1 MSFKWG
7 KQGAVHA
14 HLLHFYIVG
23 LPCSSFTQVKTLL
36 STHEQYMQLAGWV
49 FGPLPYKHCMTESWC
64 FDPVTG
70 KLREMLDADYP
81 PNCRRASLPPAYE
94 NCYPI
99 DENGMHRELRVQ
111 ASTPLLPFLS
121 PSFHIP
127 PSFHSPP
134 SPHQTQPYFFAKK
147 WCGQMLR
154 AMQELKKAVPAC
166 PAFGL
171 YLSNP
176 QFRHYENEAGGGVA
190 FNARVRISSL
200 YLSRPI
206 SQCIVLY
213 ICVYVSFTLFIPPL
227 FVLGYLYFC
236 IVLK

>member
-1 MSFKWG
+1 MSKACRWCGDTAYAGMSFKWG

-111 ASTPLLPFLS
+111 ASTPSFPSCLLPSTYLLLSTPLLPRTRRSRTFLPRS
-121 PSFHIP
+121 
-127 PSFHSPP
+127 
-134 SPHQTQPYFFAKK
+134 
-147 WCGQMLR
+147 
-154 AMQELKKAVPAC
+154 
-166 PAFGL
+166 
-171 YLSNP
+171 
-176 QFRHYENEAGGGVA
+176 GVA
-190 FNARVRISSL
+190 RCFA
-200 YLSRPI
+200 
-206 SQCIVLY
+206 QCK
-213 ICVYVSFTLFIPPL
+213 S
-227 FVLGYLYFC
+227 
-236 IVLK
+236 